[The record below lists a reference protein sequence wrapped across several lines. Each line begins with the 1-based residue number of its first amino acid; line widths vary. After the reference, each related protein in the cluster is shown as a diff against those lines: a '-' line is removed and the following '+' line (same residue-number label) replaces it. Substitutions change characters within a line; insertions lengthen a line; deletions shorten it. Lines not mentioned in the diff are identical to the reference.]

1 VVNLIH
7 GTDCII
13 QSEEIALAEEVTCW
27 QGGVLYGRHAG
38 EVDESHSLLVTY
50 RPVTSLIHLF
60 PYGTRRRTTSIMRV
74 SEPSGVVVETVS
86 ANQGR

>member
-27 QGGVLYGRHAG
+27 QGEVYCTGAMLGKSMNLILY
-38 EVDESHSLLVTY
+38 
-50 RPVTSLIHLF
+50 
-60 PYGTRRRTTSIMRV
+60 
-74 SEPSGVVVETVS
+74 
-86 ANQGR
+86 